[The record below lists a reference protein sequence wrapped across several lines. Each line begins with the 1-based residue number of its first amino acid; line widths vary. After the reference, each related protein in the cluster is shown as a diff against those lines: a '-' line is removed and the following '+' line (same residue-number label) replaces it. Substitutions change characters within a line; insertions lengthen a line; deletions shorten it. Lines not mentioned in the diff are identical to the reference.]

1 MHEVAARSLTD
12 HMPLGEPRQ
21 QPYSPRLR
29 AFSYLE
35 NARGEYF
42 EQPRP

>member
-12 HMPLGEPRQ
+12 YTPLGEPRQ

-29 AFSYLE
+29 VFLNLE
-35 NARGEYF
+35 NARGEYV
-42 EQPRP
+42 E